1 MIRAKIQWKDGTE
14 SSIVANDVFDL
25 LAKIGNEPFTSLET
39 EEISLEEMR
48 QGKDNGKKVRKNAQP
63 V

>member
-1 MIRAKIQWKDGTE
+1 MVRAVIQWKDGTE
-14 SSIVANDVFDL
+14 SSIVVNDMFE
-25 LAKIGNEPFTSLET
+25 LAVKIGNQEYIALDAK
-39 EEISLEEMR
+39 EISLEEMR